1 MLALSSSSSRK
12 ARVALAFLG
21 SMALGCATVAASPAP
36 LTFAVHQGRFFN
48 AFFRQGPVAGDLV
61 LRSGPH
67 PRLLFAFPAGDSGV
81 GVWFARTP
89 HWASWHLIGAL
100 HPARGHDRRGRRLY
114 GLSAVVELTGN
125 PAVQVH
131 RAVLSSIRVLR
142 NYNSRGKLP
151 SLLETAPHVRGQS
164 ITWARQRLDGAVSY
178 RLSLHV
184 LRGHLRGMRIVA
196 DRRGVIRLA
205 VTGLTGEPP
214 LTPLSGRQLL
224 RHPHAGSAAARD
236 TLTFLAYRQKFLA
249 GSWRFDTYFGRDTLM
264 SLRLLMPALTAG
276 AIDDALDSVLERLS
290 PHGQV
295 AHEED
300 IGEEAVLWNL
310 RHRGVRSAAPHYT
323 YLMIDENYMLAPD
336 AAAWLLSPRERSRAA
351 AYLAGAVGGPKERR
365 GTRGAAL
372 VKNLQFVLR
381 SAAPF
386 AHDPVL
392 GHLIGLKPG
401 EPVGDWRDSTDGLG
415 GGHYPYDVNAA
426 LVPAALEAIAR
437 LYASG
442 LLAPYLPAADRE
454 LFARASQMAQVWGKD
469 AARLFEV
476 TVSHAQAVRDVVR
489 YAAAQ
494 RVPARAA
501 VAALGSAPV
510 RFPAL
515 SLDIGGQAV
524 PVMQSDVGYLLL
536 FGKPAPID
544 LEHLV
549 TTLMRP
555 FPAGLMTGAGMV
567 VANAVFAPP
576 ALQREFT
583 RHAYQGAV
591 VWSWQQALFAAGL
604 ARQLRRTDLPASVRS
619 SLQAA
624 QRTLWRVIEATRSMA
639 NTELWSWTYSDGHY
653 HIRPFGS
660 ESSDATEADAAQLW
674 STVYLAVKPPAGLL
688 HPSGTG
694 RRTRP

>member
-1 MLALSSSSSRK
+1 MTMPKGSRNPWFVLAI
-12 ARVALAFLG
+12 
-21 SMALGCATVAASPAP
+21 LGCAVPGRAAAAPAP
-36 LTFAVHQGRFFN
+36 LTFTVHQGRFLN

-61 LRSGPH
+61 LRAGPE
-67 PRLLFAFPAGDSGV
+67 PRLLVAFPAGDSGV

-89 HWASWHLIGAL
+89 HWASWRLLGPL
-100 HPARGHDRRGRRLY
+100 RPVYGHDRRGRALH
-114 GLSAVVELTGN
+114 GLCAEVQLTGDR
-125 PAVQVH
+125 AVQVR

-142 NYNSRGKLP
+142 NYNSRGRLP
-151 SLLETAPHVRGQS
+151 RSIETAPHVVGER
-164 ITWARQRLDGAVSY
+164 ITWERQRLDGAVSY
-178 RLSLHV
+178 RLSLRV
-184 LRGHLRGMRIVA
+184 LRGHLRGLRISA

-205 VTGLTGEPP
+205 VTGLTGEQP

-224 RHPHAGSAAARD
+224 RRPHAGSAAARD

-264 SLRLLMPALTAG
+264 SLRLLMPALTAR

-310 RHRGVRSAAPHYT
+310 RHHGVRSAAPHYT

-336 AAAWLLSPRERSRAA
+336 VAAWLLSARERARAA
-351 AYLAGAVGGPKERR
+351 AYLAAAVGGPQGGR

-372 VKNLQFVLR
+372 VKNLRFVLR
-381 SAAPF
+381 SAVPF
-386 AHDPVL
+386 VRDPVFH
-392 GHLIGLKPG
+392 HLIGLKPG
-401 EPVGDWRDSTDGLG
+401 EQVGDWRDSNTGLG

-426 LVPAALEAIAR
+426 LVPAALGAIAR

-454 LFARASQMAQVWGKD
+454 LFARARQMAHIWRDD
-469 AARLFEV
+469 APRLFNV
-476 TVSHAQAVRDVVR
+476 TVTHAQAVAEVVR
-489 YAAAQ
+489 YAAQ
-494 RVPARAA
+494 QGVPARAA
-501 VAALGSAPV
+501 LAALGSGSV
-510 RFPAL
+510 HFPAL
-515 SLDIGGQAV
+515 SLEVGGRKV
-524 PVMQSDVGYLLL
+524 TVMQSDVGYLLL
-536 FGKPAPID
+536 FGKPAPSD
-544 LEHLV
+544 LERLV

-567 VANAVFAPP
+567 VADPVFAPG
-576 ALQREFT
+576 ALQRQFT

-604 ARQLRRTDLPASVRS
+604 ARQLRRIDLSAAVRS
-619 SLQAA
+619 SLRKA
-624 QRTLWRVIEATRSMA
+624 QRTLWRAIEATRSMA
-639 NTELWSWTYSDGHY
+639 NTELWSWTYAGGRY

-660 ESSDATEADAAQLW
+660 ARSDATEADAAQLW
-674 STVYLAVKPPAGLL
+674 STVYLAIKPPIGLL
-688 HPSGTG
+688 HARGIG
-694 RRTRP
+694 ARARP